1 MLRWLLALFA
11 LVASVAAQAHPAP
24 FSYLDLRYEDERG
37 LIGTLTVHEFDLMHE
52 LKLEDPGDL
61 RDPHIL
67 LHRMEEHIGPLLAQ
81 RMQLASDEPLKIY
94 WEYAEPM
101 VEQDAVRLWF
111 RVEGDLGGKLSYQGD
126 LFPYDPAHQTFVN
139 VYEEESLAQQWIVNG
154 KSAPQTFYRGNTEG
168 RLSVLGTFI
177 PSGMHHIWIGP
188 DHLLFLLGLMLFGGS
203 WRRLVLIV
211 TAFTVGHS
219 ITLSLAATGLYSPPA
234 WLIEPLIAL
243 TIVIVGADNLLR
255 GEGKDLRP
263 WLAALFGLIHG
274 FGFAFV
280 LREFGL
286 PQGSLGWSLFGFNLG
301 VELGQLAVVIPLALA
316 IGWLW
321 RRHPKRARQLA
332 TAGSVVVVLAGS
344 YWFVERTFFPGG
356 IV

>member
-1 MLRWLLALFA
+1 MLRFLLVLLA
-11 LVASVAAQAHPAP
+11 LVASTAAQAHPAP
-24 FSYLDLRYEDERG
+24 FSYLDVRYEDERG
-37 LIGTLTVHEFDLMHE
+37 LVGTLTVHDFDLMHE
-52 LKLEDPGDL
+52 LKLEDPNDL

-67 LHRMEEHIGPLLAQ
+67 LHRMEEQIGPLLAQ
-81 RMQLASDEPLKIY
+81 RMTLEGAEPLRLH
-94 WEYAEPM
+94 WEYAEPLAG
-101 VEQDAVRLWF
+101 QDAVRLWF
-111 RVEGDLGGKLSYQGD
+111 RAEGDLGGKLTYQGD

-139 VYEEESLAQQWIVNG
+139 IYEDGDLAQQWIVSG
-154 KSAPQTFYRGNTEG
+154 ESAPQTFYRGNAEG
-168 RLSVLGTFI
+168 VLSVLGTFI
-177 PSGMHHIWIGP
+177 PSGAHHIWIGP

-234 WLIEPLIAL
+234 RLIEPLIAL

-263 WLAALFGLIHG
+263 WLAGLFGLIHG

-286 PQGSLGWSLFGFNLG
+286 PGSALGWSLFGFNLG

-316 IGWLW
+316 LGWLW

-332 TAGSVVVVLAGS
+332 TAGSVAVVLAGG

-356 IV
+356 IL